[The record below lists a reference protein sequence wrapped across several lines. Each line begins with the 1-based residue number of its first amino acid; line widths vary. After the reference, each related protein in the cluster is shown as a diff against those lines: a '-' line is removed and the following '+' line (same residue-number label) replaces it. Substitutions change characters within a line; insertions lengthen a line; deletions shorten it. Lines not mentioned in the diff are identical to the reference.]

1 MQPSRSRP
9 QKGRRTEPRRD
20 GSGFLLRCRARPG
33 CTNRRFEQ
41 PRPDRLRGVTISP
54 APCLERTSDNQTL
67 SDGPEPDPDDLLRR
81 SYADLRRLAAKF
93 LDAER
98 RDHTLQPTALV
109 HEAWLRLAAQD
120 SSRWRDR
127 AHFLRLAARMMRR
140 ILVNHERDRRRLK
153 RGGTTGRRVPLSDEL
168 QVGHRDPL
176 DLVPLDQALRRLS
189 GIDPRKVEVVNLR
202 WFAGL
207 ELLEVAEVLG
217 ISLAQVKR
225 DWTFARAWLFRELK
239 RED

>member
-1 MQPSRSRP
+1 MTALVASNGRDGPDAIRLPSRP
-9 QKGRRTEPRRD
+9 PP
-20 GSGFLLRCRARPG
+20 A
-33 CTNRRFEQ
+33 TNGL
-41 PRPDRLRGVTISP
+41 PTAI
-54 APCLERTSDNQTL
+54 TL
-67 SDGPEPDPDDLLRR
+67 SDRPELDPDDLLRR

-153 RGGTTGRRVPLSDEL
+153 RGGAEGRRVPLSDEL
-168 QVGHRDPL
+168 RAGHSDPL
-176 DLVPLDQALRRLS
+176 DLVALDQALRRLS

-225 DWTFARAWLFRELK
+225 DWALAKAWLARELDA
-239 RED
+239 EAG